1 MLLCQRP
8 ALQYPTCC
16 AANPTGLPCEIVS
29 FVLGGTMPASSFMQE
44 YACSGPI
51 QKKRTL
57 AGIDQTVVD
66 NYLCKRKPLPAA
78 SFLQNT
84 ELALCYVDRACLHL
98 SRLPMMDKSFPADT
112 AFTMI
117 QSVSWQGQSF
127 FCIGRDNAR
136 RQFHAEV
143 CPVPTR
149 YKRKG
154 HRQGKTVVRHFDTVA
169 AVRNHPSAVSY

>member
-1 MLLCQRP
+1 MP
-8 ALQYPTCC
+8 AVC
-16 AANPTGLPCEIVS
+16 GIVS

-84 ELALCYVDRACLHL
+84 ELALCYVDRTCLHL
-98 SRLPMMDKSFPADT
+98 SRLPVMYKSFPADT
-112 AFTMI
+112 AFTVYTERLLAGAI
-117 QSVSWQGQSF
+117 FSLYWA
-127 FCIGRDNAR
+127 GR
-136 RQFHAEV
+136 
-143 CPVPTR
+143 CPP
-149 YKRKG
+149 
-154 HRQGKTVVRHFDTVA
+154 
-169 AVRNHPSAVSY
+169 AV